1 MTTIGFLGDDLTGAG
16 DVLAQAHR
24 HGLEAAMVVGDAP
37 LPRDADVVG
46 IAGPIR
52 SLGGEPFAELVSS
65 GLARLAALEPDV
77 LLYKVCSTFDS
88 SPAIGSIGRGISL
101 LHRQFGDHGPIA
113 VAPAQPGFGRF
124 TAFSDHYAAHA
135 GTVHRLDRHPVMSV
149 HPSTP
154 MRDADLRR
162 VLAAQL
168 EAGERVGEIH
178 LPAYDDG
185 TFAQAWA
192 ERRRE
197 TGTAAFVV
205 DATREEHLDAIARE
219 LLQDAAGSGPAL
231 VVGSGGIMGALA
243 RLTSNSA
250 PPEPPEHQASGP
262 VLAVSASASAV
273 TAGQLRDAIEHGWAD
288 VAIPST
294 MLHGDDAGLA
304 AEWESRVAEAL
315 AAGQDVVVHS
325 TRGPGDARFADDRPV
340 APAHV
345 GSLIGGLA
353 ARMAE
358 EGLTRDI
365 AIFGGDTSSHAL
377 IAMGVRELR
386 VAHQFV
392 TAGPVL
398 RSPDPPVAGCRLLL
412 KGGQVGPVDILRR
425 FAGQIPHA

>member
-24 HGLEAAMVVGDAP
+24 HGLEAAMVIGDGP

-52 SLGGEPFAELVSS
+52 SLGGEPFAELVGD
-65 GLARLAALEPDV
+65 GLARLAALDPDV

-135 GTVHRLDRHPVMSV
+135 GIVHRLDRHPVMST

-168 EAGERVGEIH
+168 DAGARVGEIH
-178 LPAYDDG
+178 LPAHDDG
-185 TFAQAWA
+185 TFASAWA

-197 TGTAAFVV
+197 AGTAAFVV
-205 DATREEHLDAIARE
+205 DATREEHLDAIARA
-219 LLQDAAGSGPAL
+219 LLQDGAGAGPAL

-243 RLTSNSA
+243 RLTSSAA
-250 PPEPPEHQASGP
+250 PPEPPEHQARGP

-273 TAGQLRDAIEHGWAD
+273 TAGQLRDAVEHGWVD
-288 VAIPST
+288 VPIPPAL
-294 MLHGDDAGLA
+294 LHRDDPDLA
-304 AEWESRVAEAL
+304 AELAARVGKAL

-325 TRGPGDARFADDRPV
+325 TRGPGDARFDDDRPV
-340 APAHV
+340 APARV
-345 GSLIGGLA
+345 GSLIGHLA
-353 ARMAE
+353 SRAAAD
-358 EGLTRDI
+358 GLTRDI
-365 AIFGGDTSSHAL
+365 AVFGGDTSSHAL
-377 IAMGVRELR
+377 LAMGVRELR

-398 RSPDPPVAGCRLLL
+398 KSPDPPVAGCRLLL
-412 KGGQVGPVDILRR
+412 KGGQVGPPDVLRR
-425 FAGQIPHA
+425 FAGHIPLA